1 MIKKHVFDSKL
12 ELLYQKSNVDIDS
25 IIVVCKAGSLDENEN
40 NRGIA
45 HFIEHTTFK
54 GTDKRSAID
63 INKEIDQTG
72 AISNAFTS
80 KDMTAFYIKGLKKFG
95 EQYLD
100 ILSDMIFNSKYD
112 EEELEKEKE
121 VVLEEATADLDD
133 ASELAY
139 MLFYKNSLKESDPL
153 SHPIIGEIE
162 SIKKF
167 KRKDIIEFRE
177 KLYHPENI
185 IIGFSSTRSKDEVIN
200 LVDKYFNKQFINK
213 KYEYELKEREKIRR
227 SFKYKNNVLYK
238 DFEQSAILIAMPWEK
253 INSKNSSKAK
263 IVDYILGSTS
273 SSRLFTNL
281 REKNGLAY
289 SVYSY
294 VENGKSYGN
303 LFISILTNKEKAV
316 KTVKCVKETLVE
328 LKEKGITDKELE
340 TNINSCEFVQLK
352 SKMDPSSDIMFNTRK
367 YAKTGKLQK
376 DNYILNEFRKL
387 KVEDINNYIK
397 NRFDFNKVS
406 VTYVGKQIDENLLE
420 IFRNN

>member
-1 MIKKHVFDSKL
+1 
-12 ELLYQKSNVDIDS
+12 
-25 IIVVCKAGSLDENEN
+25 
-40 NRGIA
+40 
-45 HFIEHTTFK
+45 
-54 GTDKRSAID
+54 
-63 INKEIDQTG
+63 
-72 AISNAFTS
+72 
-80 KDMTAFYIKGLKKFG
+80 
-95 EQYLD
+95 
-100 ILSDMIFNSKYD
+100 
-112 EEELEKEKE
+112 
-121 VVLEEATADLDD
+121 
-133 ASELAY
+133 
-139 MLFYKNSLKESDPL
+139 
-153 SHPIIGEIE
+153 
-162 SIKKF
+162 
-167 KRKDIIEFRE
+167 
-177 KLYHPENI
+177 
-185 IIGFSSTRSKDEVIN
+185 
-200 LVDKYFNKQFINK
+200 
-213 KYEYELKEREKIRR
+213 
-227 SFKYKNNVLYK
+227 
-238 DFEQSAILIAMPWEK
+238 MPWEK